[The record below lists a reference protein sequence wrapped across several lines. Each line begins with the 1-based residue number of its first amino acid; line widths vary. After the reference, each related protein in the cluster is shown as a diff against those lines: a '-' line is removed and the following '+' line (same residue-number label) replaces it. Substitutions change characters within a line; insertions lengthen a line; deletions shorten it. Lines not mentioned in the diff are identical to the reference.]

1 MVHTPPPKKYLCCKK
16 LSWERVSIII
26 GCSRRFE
33 NEKDTRMKW
42 WVSMFQKYDL
52 YTKCNKKIDEVKA
65 RKYYNNIV
73 NKYFPKYI
81 YW

>member
-1 MVHTPPPKKYLCCKK
+1 MV
-16 LSWERVSIII
+16 VS
-26 GCSRRFE
+26 
-33 NEKDTRMKW
+33 TR
-42 WVSMFQKYDL
+42 FQKYDL